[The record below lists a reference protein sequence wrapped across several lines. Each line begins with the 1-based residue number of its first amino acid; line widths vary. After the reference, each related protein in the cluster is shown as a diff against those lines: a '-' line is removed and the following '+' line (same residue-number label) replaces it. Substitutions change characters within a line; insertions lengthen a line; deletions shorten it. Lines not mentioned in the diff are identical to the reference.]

1 MCNAEER
8 AIKNQRSLDRLAK
21 TIVLSQGRFSL
32 ILARADRPQLQRDI
46 VARLREKVDLEID
59 EIDLSANSQTLYST
73 ILEQLNQRSEARSP
87 QAVMVF
93 GLDGIIDLER
103 VLKSANFVR
112 NEFPQHC
119 PYPLCLWMAEDTSHK
134 LQRLAPD
141 LRNWAANPLKFYE
154 TDET

>member
-1 MCNAEER
+1 VCNAEER

-32 ILARADRPQLQRDI
+32 ILARADRPQLQREM

-59 EIDLSANSQTLYST
+59 EIHLSPNSQTLYST
-73 ILEQLNQRSEARSP
+73 ILAKLNQRGDARVP
-87 QAVMVF
+87 QAVVVF
-93 GLDGIIDLER
+93 GLDGVIDLER
-103 VLKSANFVR
+103 VLKSANLVR
-112 NEFPQHC
+112 NEFVQHC
-119 PYPLCLWMAEDTSHK
+119 PYPLCLWMADETLQK
-134 LQRLAPD
+134 LRRFAPD